1 MEKYKFM
8 MKNLLIAAKIA
19 VGGSLAILA
28 AYELR
33 LDNVISAGTIALLTL
48 MTTKWGAVRLAMY
61 RCLTFVLSVFV
72 AWAAFRHID
81 NAMVSYGIYLFVTVL
96 IAELIGQRAT
106 ISVNAVVGAHLLISH
121 DFSWKSIL
129 NEAALVAIG
138 IFMALLLNL
147 FHGNYSAKRSLVA
160 NMRATEQSLQEIFE
174 AIAAYLSNQPMQR
187 DVWADICA
195 LEERVERHVREAYEY
210 QENTFQSHPA
220 YYIDYFEMRHAQCQ
234 VLHNLHYEMKKIR
247 SMPKQAGVAAA
258 YMLYLI
264 PYVTEKNVP
273 KEQMKKLESIFAEMT
288 QESLPKTREE
298 FESRALLY
306 HILMDIEEFLVY
318 KRRFVEKLDERQLR
332 MYWGQ

>member
-1 MEKYKFM
+1 
-8 MKNLLIAAKIA
+8 
-19 VGGSLAILA
+19 
-28 AYELR
+28 
-33 LDNVISAGTIALLTL
+33 
-48 MTTKWGAVRLAMY
+48 
-61 RCLTFVLSVFV
+61 
-72 AWAAFRHID
+72 
-81 NAMVSYGIYLFVTVL
+81 
-96 IAELIGQRAT
+96 
-106 ISVNAVVGAHLLISH
+106 
-121 DFSWKSIL
+121 
-129 NEAALVAIG
+129 
-138 IFMALLLNL
+138 
-147 FHGNYSAKRSLVA
+147 
-160 NMRATEQSLQEIFE
+160 MRATEQSLQEIFE

-273 KEQMKKLESIFAEMT
+273 KEQIKKLESIFAEMT